1 MRYDLDHYKRIHLIG
16 IGGAS
21 MYAIAAQLHADG
33 KIITGSD
40 LAETENTLFLKKLG
54 INIAIGHSPELVKQA
69 DLVIYTAAINNDDIE
84 LVTARENNLET
95 VERAPFLGIY
105 TKDYEN
111 LICISGTHGK
121 STTTGM
127 VASIFLEANLNPTI
141 QIGAHLKK
149 INGNYV
155 VGSKKYFILEACEY
169 VDSFL
174 NFHPTSEIILNI
186 DNDHL
191 DYFKT
196 IENTKKSFKKYVDL
210 LPNNGCLVINY
221 DDTNTHHLIH
231 GVENVK
237 TYGITNKEALIQ
249 ARNISYSNLGFP
261 SFDVYIKDEYFE
273 SITLS
278 VLGEHNILNALS
290 AIAMALN
297 YNIDKQHIKKA
308 LKEFTG
314 VGRRFEYKGEYN
326 GAHIFDDF
334 AHHPTEIEATYNSAI
349 SIKHNESWAI
359 FQSHTYSRTVEHMN
373 DFANILAKFDN
384 IIVCDIYPAREE
396 NIWGVK
402 EETLVNLI
410 KKKNNN
416 VKHIATYSE
425 IADYLKSNVKEKD
438 LILTIGAGPINKVVE
453 LLLNEK

>member
-1 MRYDLDHYKRIHLIG
+1 
-16 IGGAS
+16 
-21 MYAIAAQLHADG
+21 
-33 KIITGSD
+33 
-40 LAETENTLFLKKLG
+40 
-54 INIAIGHSPELVKQA
+54 
-69 DLVIYTAAINNDDIE
+69 
-84 LVTARENNLET
+84 
-95 VERAPFLGIY
+95 
-105 TKDYEN
+105 
-111 LICISGTHGK
+111 
-121 STTTGM
+121 
-127 VASIFLEANLNPTI
+127 
-141 QIGAHLKK
+141 
-149 INGNYV
+149 
-155 VGSKKYFILEACEY
+155 
-169 VDSFL
+169 
-174 NFHPTSEIILNI
+174 
-186 DNDHL
+186 
-191 DYFKT
+191 
-196 IENTKKSFKKYVDL
+196 
-210 LPNNGCLVINY
+210 
-221 DDTNTHHLIH
+221 
-231 GVENVK
+231 
-237 TYGITNKEALIQ
+237 
-249 ARNISYSNLGFP
+249 
-261 SFDVYIKDEYFE
+261 
-273 SITLS
+273 
-278 VLGEHNILNALS
+278 
-290 AIAMALN
+290 MALN

-349 SIKHNESWAI
+349 SIKHNESWVI
-359 FQSHTYSRTVEHMN
+359 FQPHTYSRTVEHMN